1 MEQMVNSQ
9 SSKLSVGIIGY
20 GRIGVEHAD
29 WIRNCSN
36 AQVGAIFDATP
47 ARAELARE
55 NGFRT
60 AKTIDELLADQSIGA
75 VLVATPTSMHYDH
88 AVLAVDACK
97 HVMIEKPVTLDAAHA
112 VLLKERAEKCPV
124 KLCVFQSRRWDID
137 YLTVKGAIR
146 SGLFGSVFN
155 VESRL
160 GQWGSVVGPAALEFR
175 PGWRNERAY
184 GGGGLYDWGS
194 HLIDQLWQLM
204 LPAKPVQVFAQ
215 LRGNV
220 WTKDCDD
227 LARVLINFDNGAV
240 ALCEINTTTLRPLAR
255 WHVDGDLGSANS
267 PYSLQYDTHEWARL
281 DFIRAKD
288 REAMR
293 IPEASPGLGGTQIWE
308 AFAKS
313 IQDGSEP
320 PVTIDSVIITM
331 KLLDA
336 ARESSQSGTVVRLGG

>member
-1 MEQMVNSQ
+1 MKSP
-9 SSKLSVGIIGY
+9 SSKLFVGIIGY

-29 WIRNCSN
+29 WISACSN
-36 AQVGAIFDATP
+36 ARVGAIFDATEP
-47 ARAELARE
+47 RAALARE
-55 NGFRT
+55 RGFRT
-60 AKTIDELLADQSIGA
+60 VKTIDDLLADKSIDA

-88 AVLAVDACK
+88 AVLAVDAGK

-112 VLLKERAEKCPV
+112 VLLKERAEKYSV

-137 YLTVKGAIR
+137 YLTVKKAIG
-146 SGLFGSVFN
+146 SGLFGRVFN

-160 GQWGSVVGPAALEFR
+160 GQWGSCVGPAALEFR

-240 ALCEINTTTLRPLAR
+240 ALCEINTTTLRPLSR
-255 WHVDGDLGSANS
+255 WHIDGELGSANS
-267 PYSLQYDTHEWARL
+267 PYSLQYDTHQWAKL
-281 DFIRAKD
+281 EFMGATD
-288 REAMR
+288 REVFT
-293 IPEASPGLGGTQIWE
+293 IEEAPPGFGGTQIWD
-308 AFAKS
+308 AFARS
-313 IQDGSEP
+313 IRDGTEP
-320 PVTIDSVIITM
+320 PVTIDSVITTM
-331 KLLDA
+331 TLLDA
-336 ARESSQSGTVVRLGG
+336 ARESSQSGKAVELSK